1 MHRCSPETDT
11 CRQKNNRALPEV
23 LRSAVDDVTSGPQS
37 GICRSAGPTQDA
49 DTAHCRP
56 AVCAATDLFHQP
68 PPCDK
73 ADDLV
78 TDPAAVVVGEC
89 TTATTRA
96 ATSCPC
102 PRATTTTTTTNHS
115 RIFCDR
121 LTSGGVASSSCNRL
135 SSDGGDVPRSEASAD
150 DDDQVNS
157 SAVVS
162 QQQRNIAPSSSSP
175 FHLDGSLPS
184 VDASGF
190 MRRRA
195 SSQSSLLEVY
205 AESPGSRRRDQQ
217 QRRSS
222 VHPFEEELGRPLNDD
237 VRRRHTDESPR
248 RGYRHGPDSH
258 RSGRAPSKQVSS
270 SFENLVGSL
279 LAVPYRRRHLANST
293 EELDPAASL
302 CGRGAATLPSL
313 AAFTA
318 RAAAAEEAPGTAPG
332 GDRTPSSSSPRR
344 ADPVLRRGAPP
355 QRARRVKHLF
365 KSCQSCVQHDPAK
378 T

>member
-23 LRSAVDDVTSGPQS
+23 LRSAVDDVTSGPRS
-37 GICRSAGPTQDA
+37 CICRSAGPTQDA

-68 PPCDK
+68 
-73 ADDLV
+73 
-78 TDPAAVVVGEC
+78 
-89 TTATTRA
+89 
-96 ATSCPC
+96 
-102 PRATTTTTTTNHS
+102 H
-115 RIFCDR
+115 R

-162 QQQRNIAPSSSSP
+162 QQQRNIGPSSSSSSP

-302 CGRGAATLPSL
+302 CGCGAATLPSL
-313 AAFTA
+313 ASFTA

-332 GDRTPSSSSPRR
+332 DGRTPSSSSPRR